1 MTDSSKQ
8 IDGASDSDSTTL
20 GSGLVI
26 AICAAALLF
35 GGEALVW
42 WTVDAGVETT
52 KPLPN
57 NRHLDLGFAIEYGMD
72 EGSMDVEMRVWEA
85 DDTSKE
91 DITGGEVNEKNST
104 KWTDSDCDCD
114 ETKDFFT
121 NLKYMVYGLLASGLA
136 IAYFGQTNKME
147 YLSIVAIIGALISAG
162 ILAYT
167 FVTLPEAT
175 LDGDDVE
182 DTVWGDLD
190 QKNPA
195 FITDLEKEGW
205 DEDFETDVKY
215 TLKTMPG
222 VAYFVP
228 VVTLTLFVYLLYYN
242 STRVEVLPERKSYAG
257 VDQWSKTSDSGGNAI
272 KELDLDNLLSDGK
285 ETFTSDDKGDMPSV
299 TANPVKGDEK
309 TSEEAV
315 QSFQAKKEDSGEMA
329 TIKCPTCASKME
341 VRKLGKMQNVTCNA
355 CGTSGDIDI

>member
-72 EGSMDVEMRVWEA
+72 EGSLDMEMRVWEA
-85 DDTSKE
+85 DDSSKE
-91 DITGGEVNEKNST
+91 DLTGGVMNEKNST

-162 ILAYT
+162 IMAYT
-167 FVTLPEAT
+167 FVTLPEAS
-175 LDGDDVE
+175 LDGEDVE
-182 DTVWGDLD
+182 DTFWAPFDKD
-190 QKNPA
+190 PA
-195 FITDLEKEGW
+195 LIANLEKEGW
-205 DEDFETDVKY
+205 DEDFETEVKFN
-215 TLKTMPG
+215 LKTMPG

-309 TSEEAV
+309 TSEEDV

>member
-162 ILAYT
+162 IMAYT
-167 FVTLPEAT
+167 FVTLS
-175 LDGDDVE
+175 L
-182 DTVWGDLD
+182 
-190 QKNPA
+190 
-195 FITDLEKEGW
+195 IHIC
-205 DEDFETDVKY
+205 
-215 TLKTMPG
+215 
-222 VAYFVP
+222 
-228 VVTLTLFVYLLYYN
+228 
-242 STRVEVLPERKSYAG
+242 RCRRIERCRSR
-257 VDQWSKTSDSGGNAI
+257 WS
-272 KELDLDNLLSDGK
+272 
-285 ETFTSDDKGDMPSV
+285 PYH
-299 TANPVKGDEK
+299 
-309 TSEEAV
+309 
-315 QSFQAKKEDSGEMA
+315 
-329 TIKCPTCASKME
+329 
-341 VRKLGKMQNVTCNA
+341 
-355 CGTSGDIDI
+355 